1 MEKTPS
7 HASAAEVIDA
17 LGGPAAA
24 GRMLGVSPQAAWQ
37 WREAGIPGRHHLTLW
52 KHFQALG
59 IDLPDDAF
67 KGSAERA
74 A

>member
-1 MEKTPS
+1 MDKTASP
-7 HASAAEVIDA
+7 ASAADVLDA

-24 GRMLGVSPQAAWQ
+24 GRMLGVTPQAAWQ
-37 WREAGIPGRHHLTLW
+37 WREAGIPGRHHLALW

-59 IDLPDDAF
+59 ITLPDEAF
-67 KGSAERA
+67 RGSAERA